1 MDDENS
7 LATEFSYQENG
18 TLTLPSLDEQDKSIR
33 KKINSPLRPL
43 DGLDNSSV
51 KVNSPYRLSMDSSTA
66 RIHSPS
72 FRLSLDTQDSSIFRM
87 DSSSIYA
94 QSEQIAASMMA
105 STNRGLSP
113 GHGDRYNIH
122 SAITKQ
128 MSPNSD
134 QTTAKSSRQS
144 RDTAKL
150 NHQKSRQAN
159 FLEVSSNPALITSL
173 TPLSIIEKESKR
185 LKKMGNG
192 SRKIYSWAGATL
204 DTDIPSPEK
213 SHKSI
218 DADTVVKKD
227 PSINTSMKQWKM

>member
-7 LATEFSYQENG
+7 LATEFSNQENG
-18 TLTLPSLDEQDKSIR
+18 TLTLPSLDEQDKSIH
-33 KKINSPLRPL
+33 KKMNSPFR
-43 DGLDNSSV
+43 S
-51 KVNSPYRLSMDSSTA
+51 SMDNSTA

-72 FRLSLDTQDSSIFRM
+72 FRLSLDTQDSSIFKM
-87 DSSSIYA
+87 DSSCSIYA
-94 QSEQIAASMMA
+94 HSEQIAASMMA

-113 GHGDRYNIH
+113 GHGDRYNVH
-122 SAITKQ
+122 SKQ
-128 MSPNSD
+128 MSPNND
-134 QTTAKSSRQS
+134 QTTDKSSRQS

-159 FLEVSSNPALITSL
+159 FLEVSSNPALITCL